1 MYSPEQLF
9 VMRMDDLKAILQNP
23 SEPNLFHAAGYLR
36 QLLLTEPL
44 IHQANSKVR
53 HGALHNSTP
62 NTAQTQALHEMSG
75 RMTIADMPFALRLL
89 RSICDV
95 VVTGCEPL
103 YQVLRA

>member
-23 SEPNLFHAAGYLR
+23 SERNLFHAAGYLR

-53 HGALHNSTP
+53 HKFRFAINPFDNPIKDYQIRSFSLMSTGFP
-62 NTAQTQALHEMSG
+62 
-75 RMTIADMPFALRLL
+75 RR
-89 RSICDV
+89 
-95 VVTGCEPL
+95 
-103 YQVLRA
+103 